1 MMFTK
6 KKTRRPEI
14 TELSVHD
21 GVPPR
26 MVLTSEFDLDART
39 AMAEEQARI
48 DAASG
53 AYDRIAIEALRTLPY
68 EQQIDDEIVMLQ
80 RSAADRL
87 PTPSAADLEPIGSL
101 GEAQSRRTREQQL
114 LDGEREK
121 RRELTRVLNG
131 EKLTTDG
138 VDWHGTDPAAP
149 TGEGYFRTVLRGE
162 VLRTWMITFGAT
174 ALLLFAE
181 TYVMMR
187 NVKMFIRGETEV
199 FSLILALV
207 LALIMTALP
216 HAVGAALITSR
227 RRGFMQAKEKW
238 TIFLLTPIWIL
249 VGILI
254 GLLRTEAAERHARL
268 AAAAD
273 LEIAPD
279 QVDLSAVFNFWIHFG
294 LWTSIAL
301 GIGFA
306 LFAIKCLTYNPYR
319 SQAVKLDTA
328 MALRERRLRTLA
340 GQDDAKARVRQMR
353 TVEVTATFDAYRRMY
368 GEVLPAAGQ
377 LVKSHYRTTL
387 TRLVGRPDF
396 TTALAI
402 SGER

>member
-1 MMFTK
+1 MFTK
-6 KKTRRPEI
+6 RSAVSDVPEL
-14 TELSVHD
+14 TLRD

-26 MVLTSEFDLDART
+26 MVLPVEFDLQARR
-39 AMAEEQARI
+39 AEAEEQARI

-53 AYDRIAIEALRTLPY
+53 AYDQIAIEALTTLPY
-68 EQQIDDEIVMLQ
+68 EQQIDDEIQMLQ
-80 RSAADRL
+80 CAAADRL
-87 PTPSAADLEPIGSL
+87 PATLTADLEQTGVS
-101 GEAQSRRTREQQL
+101 GQAHARRVREQDL

-121 RRELTRVLNG
+121 RRDLSRVLNG
-131 EKLTTDG
+131 EKLG
-138 VDWHGTDPAAP
+138 KGEVDWSDTDPAAP
-149 TGEGYFRTVLRGE
+149 TGSGYWRTILRGE
-162 VLRTWMITFGAT
+162 VLRTWMITFGLT
-174 ALLLFAE
+174 ALLLAAE

-187 NVKMFIRGETEV
+187 NVKMFIRGETEA

-216 HAVGAALITSR
+216 HAVGTAVITSR
-227 RRGFMQAKEKW
+227 RRGWLETKEKL
-238 TIFLLTPIWIL
+238 TIFLLTPAWL
-249 VGILI
+249 FVGVLI
-254 GLLRTEAAERHARL
+254 GVLRTEAAERHARL

-273 LEIAPD
+273 LDIAPD
-279 QVDLSAVFNFWIHFG
+279 QVDISSVFQSHVHLM

-306 LFAIKCLTYNPYR
+306 LFAVKSLTYNPYR
-319 SQAVKLDTA
+319 AQAVKLDTA

-340 GQDDAKARVRQMR
+340 AHDDAQLAARLERQS
-353 TVEVTATFDAYRRMY
+353 EVTANFDAYRRMY
-368 GEVLPAAGQ
+368 GDVLPAAADQ
-377 LVKSHYRTTL
+377 VKSHYRTTL

>member
-1 MMFTK
+1 MFTK
-6 KKTRRPEI
+6 KKTRPPEI

-39 AMAEEQARI
+39 AAAEEQARI

-53 AYDRIAIEALRTLPY
+53 AYDRIAIEALTTLPY

-87 PTPSAADLEPIGSL
+87 PAPSAADLEPTGSL

-131 EKLTTDG
+131 EKLTADG

-149 TGEGYFRTVLRGE
+149 TGEGYVRTVLRGE

-216 HAVGAALITSR
+216 HAVGAAVITSR
-227 RRGFMQAKEKW
+227 RRLEMEPKEKL
-238 TIFLLTPIWIL
+238 TIYLLTPIWVIIG
-249 VGILI
+249 VLI
-254 GLLRTEAAERHARL
+254 GLLRTQAAERLARL

-273 LEIAPD
+273 QDIPLD
-279 QVDLSAVFNFWIHFG
+279 QVDISAVFPFWIHFG

-340 GQDDAKARVRQMR
+340 GQDDADARARQMR
-353 TVEVTATFDAYRRMY
+353 QAEVTATFDAYRRMY

-387 TRLVGRPDF
+387 TRVVGQSDF